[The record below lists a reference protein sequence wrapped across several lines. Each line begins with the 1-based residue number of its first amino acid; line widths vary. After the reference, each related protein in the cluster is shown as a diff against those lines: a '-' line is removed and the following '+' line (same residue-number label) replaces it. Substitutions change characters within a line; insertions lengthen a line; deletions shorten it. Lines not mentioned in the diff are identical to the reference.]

1 MGLFF
6 YATDIKGT
14 GKPLWDLYQDLSSEY
29 QREFFQSIDTFSQK
43 LRQPQGYQS
52 VAILLASTQEELT
65 DILTI
70 RNLLD
75 NVRIILIVPDRDKE
89 TISKGHILYPRFLT
103 YVDSDFNWIAAV
115 LKKYCQIILPLS
127 RQIKEQRE
135 VGKTF
140 IEFQT

>member
-65 DILTI
+65 DIEKARLKRVHKEGI
-70 RNLLD
+70 FHLA
-75 NVRIILIVPDRDKE
+75 IPD
-89 TISKGHILYPRFLT
+89 
-103 YVDSDFNWIAAV
+103 DFAIPWV
-115 LKKYCQIILPLS
+115 S
-127 RQIKEQRE
+127 F
-135 VGKTF
+135 VF
-140 IEFQT
+140 W